1 MRDAY
6 RKHKMS
12 TAGKYEQ
19 EAKLTAI
26 YAELRDG
33 FKKADG
39 ISDLN
44 KQQSLLKDL
53 TSKMQEAKV

>member
-1 MRDAY
+1 
-6 RKHKMS
+6 MS

-26 YAELRDG
+26 YAELQDG